1 MSTGHNG
8 GKLNAMAEAATNPS
22 NVLASARDYEGSAV
36 VALLESYAP
45 LVHRLAHALCGD
57 ARTGNVI
64 AQTVMRRALRVLPR
78 WRDEAEADR
87 WFYHYTVLETRG
99 APQPPPGAIDPLLA
113 ASARNDAPFVAL
125 LRAVR
130 ALPPQQREAI
140 LLHHGEHLNPRYLA
154 VAMDC
159 SAEAAANH
167 LRIATLG
174 LRQLVGTD
182 AAAPLL
188 NELGA
193 AYQRL
198 SPDLSGVGPAIRR
211 EVRRFLVPRRV
222 RRIVILLLLL
232 VIAWA
237 IFRGWHVIRSLWGA

>member
-1 MSTGHNG
+1 MSHASTLPPN
-8 GKLNAMAEAATNPS
+8 L
-22 NVLASARDYEGSAV
+22 LASARDYQGSAV
-36 VALLESYAP
+36 VALLESYTP
-45 LVHRLAHALCGD
+45 LVHRLAYALCGE
-57 ARTGNVI
+57 ARTGNAV
-64 AQTVMRRALRVLPR
+64 AQTVMRRAIRVLPR

-87 WFYHYTVLETRG
+87 WFYHYTVLETRR
-99 APQPPPGAIDPLLA
+99 APVPPPGATDPLLA
-113 ASARNDAPFVAL
+113 ASTRNDAPYVAL
-125 LRAVR
+125 VRALR

-167 LRIATLG
+167 LRVATLA
-174 LRQLVGTD
+174 LQQLSGPD
-182 AAAPLL
+182 ALGPLL
-188 NELGA
+188 NEVGA

-211 EVRRFLVPRRV
+211 DVRRYLVPRRI
-222 RRIVILLLLL
+222 RRIVILALLL

-237 IFRGWHVIRSLWGA
+237 LFRGWHVIRTLWAS